1 MEKFD
6 EKKPGEGENEL
17 LNDTS
22 ADASADASAD
32 EVVDVAIARMMSGA
46 VVKEERQQRFKFIAI
61 AALIIT
67 GLVVFAGYD
76 FVYQTPDSKINASG
90 QTTLSL
96 RQGQGGH
103 YMAAGKINGEP
114 VKFLVDTG
122 ATDVAIPMSVAKKI
136 GLPIGLAFRTK
147 TANGYGTGYETR
159 IKTIALGDIELTD
172 VSASVSEG
180 LTGEEILLGMSFL
193 RKTKV
198 ETENGVMKITY

>member
-6 EKKPGEGENEL
+6 EKKPDENEQRS
-17 LNDTS
+17 N
-22 ADASADASAD
+22 ASAD

-46 VVKEERQQRFKFIAI
+46 VVKEERKQRFKFITI

-76 FVYQTPDSKINASG
+76 FVYKTPDSETAASG
-90 QTTLSL
+90 QITVSIP
-96 RQGQGGH
+96 QGHGGH

-122 ATDVAIPMSVAKKI
+122 ATDVAIPMSVAKKV
-136 GLPIGLAFRTK
+136 GLPLGTSFRTK
-147 TANGYGTGYETR
+147 TANGFGVGYETK
-159 IKTIALGDIELTD
+159 IETIGLGDIELTG
-172 VSASVSEG
+172 VKASVSEG
-180 LTGEEILLGMSFL
+180 LTGDEILLGMSFL

-198 ETENGVMKITY
+198 ETENGVMRITY

>member
-1 MEKFD
+1 MEKFE
-6 EKKPGEGENEL
+6 EKRSGDKSANNDL
-17 LNDTS
+17 LS
-22 ADASADASAD
+22 SASAD

-46 VVKEERQQRFKFIAI
+46 VVKEERKQRFKFIAI

-76 FVYQTPDSKINASG
+76 FVYQTPASEKTATG
-90 QTTLSL
+90 ETTISL
-96 RQGQGGH
+96 KQGQGGH
-103 YMAAGKINGEP
+103 YMAAGKINDKP

-136 GLPIGLAFRTK
+136 GLPLGLSFRTK
-147 TANGYGTGYETR
+147 TANGFGIGYETR
-159 IKTIALGDIELTD
+159 IETIALGDIELND
-172 VSASVSEG
+172 VKASISEG

-198 ETENGVMKITY
+198 ETDNGVMKITY